1 MIISASRRTDIP
13 AFYGEWFAGRVR
25 EGYFIRINPFNPAQR
40 KKISL
45 ERPEVD
51 AFVFW
56 TKYPAAFMKYLALL
70 DTEGYNY
77 YFLYTLND
85 YPALF
90 EPGVPG
96 LAARIDAFLRLSAA
110 LGPERVIWRYDP
122 IIISRTTPVE
132 YHLEAFTRLAERL
145 SGSAKRVIIS
155 FLDLYP
161 KVKRRLERMGSGEEL
176 DLTDPREAGERER
189 LERLMAH
196 LSKAAVENGL
206 EIYSCAEKIDL
217 SRCGVKPSSCI
228 DAALLNRLFGLKLPQ
243 TKDPAQR
250 PECRCAPAVDMG
262 VYDTCGFHCGY
273 CYANG
278 DARRVAEK
286 MKRHDPKGEE
296 IIRVDRLQLT
306 VDS

>member
-13 AFYGEWFAGRVR
+13 AFYGEWFARRIR
-25 EGYFIRINPFNPAQR
+25 EGFFIRVNPFNPAQR
-40 KKISL
+40 KQISL

-70 DTEGYNY
+70 DSEGYNY

-122 IIISRTTPVE
+122 IIISRITPVE
-132 YHLEAFTRLAERL
+132 YHYEAFTHLAERL
-145 SGSAKRVIIS
+145 NGSARRVIIS

-161 KVKRRLERMGSGEEL
+161 KVKRRLERMDPGGELNLADLREEGECGRL
-176 DLTDPREAGERER
+176 DL
-189 LERLMAH
+189 LMTQIG
-196 LSKAAVENGL
+196 KAAATNSM
-206 EIYSCAEKIDL
+206 EIFSCSEKLDL
-217 SRCGVKPSSCI
+217 SGYGVHSSSCI
-228 DAALLNRLFGLKLPQ
+228 DVALLNRLFGLKLPFR
-243 TKDPAQR
+243 KDPAQR
-250 PECRCAPAVDMG
+250 PECLCAPAVDMG
-262 VYDTCGFHCGY
+262 VYDTCGFHCSY

-278 DARRVAEK
+278 DSRRVAER
-286 MKRHDPKGEE
+286 MRRHDPRGEA
-296 IIRVDRLQLT
+296 LG
-306 VDS
+306 